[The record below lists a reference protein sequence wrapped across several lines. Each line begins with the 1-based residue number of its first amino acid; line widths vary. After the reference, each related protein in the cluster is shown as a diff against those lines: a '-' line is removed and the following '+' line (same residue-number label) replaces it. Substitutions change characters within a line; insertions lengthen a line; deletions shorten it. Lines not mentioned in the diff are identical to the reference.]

1 MTSFEQQYKDL
12 IKRIIATGEDRN
24 TRTGDT
30 ISLFGEHIKV
40 DLNDGFPAVTSKKL
54 AWKSVVGEL
63 LWFLSGSTHLR
74 DLRRY
79 TFGEDNGQ
87 LTIWSGDQE
96 RWQQSCSWSVS
107 EGDCGKLY
115 GHQWRNQHEYY
126 DQIATI
132 LHRINNESDRRDI
145 MVVTWNNKDIDYD
158 TMALKPCHVMFQ
170 VYVDSSNRLHLQW
183 YQRSADTFLG
193 LPFNF
198 ASYALLTHLLAK
210 WTGKRVGT
218 LSVALG
224 DVHIYRNQMDSVLQ
238 YLENPSYDLP
248 SIVLPKGCESLES
261 TLKLTANDF
270 ENSLTN
276 YKHAGIIKAPLSVG
290 N

>member
-1 MTSFEQQYKDL
+1 MSFEKQYKDL
-12 IKRIIATGEDRN
+12 IKRVIATGEDRD
-24 TRTGDT
+24 TRTGKT

-63 LWFLSGSTHLR
+63 LWFLSGSTNLS

-79 TFGEDNGQ
+79 TFGEDNDQ
-87 LTIWSGDQE
+87 WTIWTDDQT
-96 RWQQSCSWSVS
+96 RWQQSCSWRMS

-126 DQIATI
+126 DQIATLI
-132 LHRINNESDRRDI
+132 YRINNEPDRRDI
-145 MVVTWNNKDIDYD
+145 MVVTWNNKDIDCN

-170 VYVDSSNRLHLQW
+170 VYVDSNNKLHLQW
-183 YQRSADTFLG
+183 YQRSADIFLG

-198 ASYALLTHLLAK
+198 ASYGLLTHLLAK
-210 WTGKRVGT
+210 WTGKGVGT
-218 LSVALG
+218 LSVTLG
-224 DVHIYRNQMDSVLQ
+224 DAHVYHNQMDSVRK
-238 YLENPSYDLP
+238 YLANPVYKLP
-248 SIVLPKGCESLES
+248 ELVLPNDSGTLED

-270 ENSLTN
+270 ENCLIN
-276 YKHAGIIKAPLSVG
+276 YKHAGIIKAQLSVG
-290 N
+290 E